1 VSRFF
6 SFGEPEARVYGEIRA
21 RRQAA
26 GRAISNFDAQIAA
39 IARCRGMALA
49 TRNVK
54 DFADCELVLI
64 NPWEPESRG
73 ELSDGAGPPGGG
85 LMH

>member
-1 VSRFF
+1 MFAGRIV

-39 IARCRGMALA
+39 IARCSGMALA

-54 DFADCELVLI
+54 DFADCELLLI
-64 NPWEPESRG
+64 NPWEW
-73 ELSDGAGPPGGG
+73 D
-85 LMH
+85 